1 MVLGPILFITFLSDL
16 FLIMNDIGIAWYAD
30 DNDISKAC
38 GNFDVVSILKT
49 LRMSSE
55 KLFKSALLQFM

>member
-1 MVLGPILFITFLSDL
+1 MLGPILFITFLSDL
-16 FLIMNDIGIAWYAD
+16 FLILNDIGIAWYAD
-30 DNDISKAC
+30 DNAIYKAC

>member
-1 MVLGPILFITFLSDL
+1 MLGPILFITFLSDL
-16 FLIMNDIGIAWYAD
+16 FILNDIGIAWYAD
-30 DNDISKAC
+30 DNAIYKAC